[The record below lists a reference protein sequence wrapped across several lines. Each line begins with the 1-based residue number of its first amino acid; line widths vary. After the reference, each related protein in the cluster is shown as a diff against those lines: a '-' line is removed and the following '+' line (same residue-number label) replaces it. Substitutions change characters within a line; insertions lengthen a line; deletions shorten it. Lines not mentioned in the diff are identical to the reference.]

1 MNINS
6 RLPLYLKLSQVL
18 IGIVAFFFILYI
30 GRGIII
36 PLVFALILAILLNPV
51 VNFLQRKTNR
61 VIAIVLVV
69 FFALLI
75 ILAVVYFI
83 SSQVGMFS
91 EALSQLKQKFT
102 LLLTDSV
109 NWISQT
115 FNVSTE
121 KINEWITKT
130 KGEGINSST
139 IIIGQTLTT
148 LSGILVIIF
157 LLPVYVFMFLFYKP
171 LLLDFVSRLFSS
183 RQQATVV
190 EVLTERQ
197 TLIQSYL
204 LGLLVE
210 AGIVATLNTVA
221 LLILGIDYAIVLGII
236 GALLNV
242 IPYIGGIVAVALPM
256 ILAFATKSPI
266 YVLLVLIAY
275 VIVQFIDN
283 NFIVPKIV
291 ASRVKIN
298 ALVSIIAVFT
308 GSALWGVPGMFLALP
323 LTAIVKVIFD
333 RIEPLK
339 PWGFLLGDVM
349 PPIGKSIFNFRKE
362 KAAK

>member
-1 MNINS
+1 
-6 RLPLYLKLSQVL
+6 
-18 IGIVAFFFILYI
+18 
-30 GRGIII
+30 
-36 PLVFALILAILLNPV
+36 
-51 VNFLQRKTNR
+51 
-61 VIAIVLVV
+61 
-69 FFALLI
+69 
-75 ILAVVYFI
+75 
-83 SSQVGMFS
+83 MFS
-91 EALSQLKQKFT
+91 EALSPLKQKFT

-190 EVLTERQ
+190 EVLTETQ

-242 IPYIGGIVAVALPM
+242 IPYIGGIVAVALPV

>member
-1 MNINS
+1 MNTNS

-61 VIAIVLVV
+61 VIEIILVV

-130 KGEGINSST
+130 KGEGINSSI

-190 EVLTERQ
+190 EVLTETK
-197 TLIQSYL
+197 TLI
-204 LGLLVE
+204 
-210 AGIVATLNTVA
+210 
-221 LLILGIDYAIVLGII
+221 
-236 GALLNV
+236 
-242 IPYIGGIVAVALPM
+242 
-256 ILAFATKSPI
+256 
-266 YVLLVLIAY
+266 
-275 VIVQFIDN
+275 
-283 NFIVPKIV
+283 
-291 ASRVKIN
+291 
-298 ALVSIIAVFT
+298 
-308 GSALWGVPGMFLALP
+308 
-323 LTAIVKVIFD
+323 
-333 RIEPLK
+333 
-339 PWGFLLGDVM
+339 
-349 PPIGKSIFNFRKE
+349 
-362 KAAK
+362 

>member
-1 MNINS
+1 MNTDS
-6 RLPLYLKLSQVL
+6 HLPLYLKLSQIV
-18 IGIVAFFFILYI
+18 IGIVAFFFILYV
-30 GRGIII
+30 GRDIII
-36 PLVFALILAILLNPV
+36 PLVFAIILAILLNPV
-51 VNFLQRKTNR
+51 VNFFQRKINR
-61 VIAIVLVV
+61 ILAIALVV

-75 ILAVVYFI
+75 IIAVIYFI
-83 SSQVGMFS
+83 SSQMGMFS
-91 EALSQLKQKFT
+91 EALSQLKQKFA
-102 LLLTDSV
+102 LLLIGIV

-121 KINEWITKT
+121 KINEWIVKT
-130 KGEGINSST
+130 KNEGIDSST
-139 IIIGQTLTT
+139 LIIGQTLTT

-171 LLLDFVSRLFSS
+171 LLLDFVSRLFSGS
-183 RQQATVV
+183 QQQAVV
-190 EVLTERQ
+190 EVLTETQ
-197 TLIQSYL
+197 ILIQSYL
-204 LGLLVE
+204 VGLLVE

-236 GALLNV
+236 GALLNM

-256 ILAFATKSPI
+256 ILAFATKSPL
-266 YVLLVLIAY
+266 YAFLVLIAY
-275 VIVQFIDN
+275 IIVQFIDN

-308 GSALWGVPGMFLALP
+308 GSALWGIPGMFLALP
-323 LTAIVKVIFD
+323 LTAILKVIFD
-333 RIEPLK
+333 RIEQLK

-362 KAAK
+362 ESRK

>member
-18 IGIVAFFFILYI
+18 IGTVAFFFILYI

-183 RQQATVV
+183 RQQGTVV
-190 EVLTERQ
+190 EVLTETQ
-197 TLIQSYL
+197 ALIQSYL

-308 GSALWGVPGMFLALP
+308 GSASWGCTGHVFSFA
-323 LTAIVKVIFD
+323 AYSYS
-333 RIEPLK
+333 
-339 PWGFLLGDVM
+339 
-349 PPIGKSIFNFRKE
+349 KSNFRSY
-362 KAAK
+362 

>member
-1 MNINS
+1 
-6 RLPLYLKLSQVL
+6 
-18 IGIVAFFFILYI
+18 
-30 GRGIII
+30 
-36 PLVFALILAILLNPV
+36 
-51 VNFLQRKTNR
+51 LQRKTNR

-102 LLLTDSV
+102 LLLTDSA

-190 EVLTERQ
+190 EVLTETQ
-197 TLIQSYL
+197 TLIQSY

-283 NFIVPKIV
+283 NFIVSKIV

-298 ALVSIIAVFT
+298 ALVSIIAVFA

-339 PWGFLLGDVM
+339 PWGFLLGGVM

>member
-190 EVLTERQ
+190 
-197 TLIQSYL
+197 
-204 LGLLVE
+204 
-210 AGIVATLNTVA
+210 
-221 LLILGIDYAIVLGII
+221 
-236 GALLNV
+236 
-242 IPYIGGIVAVALPM
+242 
-256 ILAFATKSPI
+256 
-266 YVLLVLIAY
+266 
-275 VIVQFIDN
+275 
-283 NFIVPKIV
+283 
-291 ASRVKIN
+291 
-298 ALVSIIAVFT
+298 
-308 GSALWGVPGMFLALP
+308 
-323 LTAIVKVIFD
+323 
-333 RIEPLK
+333 
-339 PWGFLLGDVM
+339 
-349 PPIGKSIFNFRKE
+349 
-362 KAAK
+362 

>member
-1 MNINS
+1 MNTNS

-61 VIAIVLVV
+61 VIAIILVV

-130 KGEGINSST
+130 KGEGINSSI

-190 EVLTERQ
+190 EVLTETQ
-197 TLIQSYL
+197 TLI
-204 LGLLVE
+204 
-210 AGIVATLNTVA
+210 
-221 LLILGIDYAIVLGII
+221 
-236 GALLNV
+236 
-242 IPYIGGIVAVALPM
+242 
-256 ILAFATKSPI
+256 
-266 YVLLVLIAY
+266 
-275 VIVQFIDN
+275 
-283 NFIVPKIV
+283 
-291 ASRVKIN
+291 
-298 ALVSIIAVFT
+298 
-308 GSALWGVPGMFLALP
+308 
-323 LTAIVKVIFD
+323 
-333 RIEPLK
+333 
-339 PWGFLLGDVM
+339 
-349 PPIGKSIFNFRKE
+349 
-362 KAAK
+362 

>member
-190 EVLTERQ
+190 EVLTETQ
-197 TLIQSYL
+197 TLI
-204 LGLLVE
+204 
-210 AGIVATLNTVA
+210 
-221 LLILGIDYAIVLGII
+221 
-236 GALLNV
+236 
-242 IPYIGGIVAVALPM
+242 
-256 ILAFATKSPI
+256 
-266 YVLLVLIAY
+266 
-275 VIVQFIDN
+275 
-283 NFIVPKIV
+283 
-291 ASRVKIN
+291 
-298 ALVSIIAVFT
+298 
-308 GSALWGVPGMFLALP
+308 
-323 LTAIVKVIFD
+323 
-333 RIEPLK
+333 
-339 PWGFLLGDVM
+339 
-349 PPIGKSIFNFRKE
+349 
-362 KAAK
+362 